1 MFRECEEMLNDI
13 NCKTLR
19 LRSLR
24 DLAVSTSINFEERV
38 KSSSRA
44 DKIERLTAEIVD
56 LENEINEIVEKY
68 LVVYKQ
74 VEKALDEIEDVKIRE
89 MMTRKYLLGE
99 SWAKISS
106 EIGVTRQTLYNW
118 NREILHRFNESF
130 DTI

>member
-24 DLAVSTSINFEERV
+24 DLAVSTSINFDERV
-38 KSSSRA
+38 KSSSRG

-89 MMTRKYLLGE
+89 KR
-99 SWAKISS
+99 
-106 EIGVTRQTLYNW
+106 
-118 NREILHRFNESF
+118 
-130 DTI
+130 

>member
-1 MFRECEEMLNDI
+1 MFRECEEMLKDI

-24 DLAVSTSINFEERV
+24 DLAVSTSINFDERV
-38 KSSSRA
+38 KSSSRG

-89 MMTRKYLLGE
+89 MITRKYLLGE
-99 SWAKISS
+99 SWSKISS

>member
-1 MFRECEEMLNDI
+1 MFRECEEMLKDI

-38 KSSSRA
+38 KSSSSG

-68 LVVYKQ
+68 LLVYKQ

-99 SWAKISS
+99 SWSKISS
-106 EIGVTRQTLYNW
+106 EIGVSRQTLYNW

>member
-1 MFRECEEMLNDI
+1 MFRECEEMLKDI

-24 DLAVSTSINFEERV
+24 DLAVSTSINFDERV
-38 KSSSRA
+38 KSSSRS

>member
-1 MFRECEEMLNDI
+1 MFKECEEMLNDI

-24 DLAVSTSINFEERV
+24 DLAVSTNINFEERV
-38 KSSSRA
+38 KSSSRG

>member
-24 DLAVSTSINFEERV
+24 DLAVSTSINFDERV
-38 KSSSRA
+38 KSSSRG
-44 DKIERLTAEIVD
+44 DKIERLTA
-56 LENEINEIVEKY
+56 EIVEKY

>member
-1 MFRECEEMLNDI
+1 MFRECEEMLKDI

-24 DLAVSTSINFEERV
+24 DLALSTSINFEERV
-38 KSSSRA
+38 KGSSRR

-74 VEKALDEIEDVKIRE
+74 VEKALEEIEDVKIRE